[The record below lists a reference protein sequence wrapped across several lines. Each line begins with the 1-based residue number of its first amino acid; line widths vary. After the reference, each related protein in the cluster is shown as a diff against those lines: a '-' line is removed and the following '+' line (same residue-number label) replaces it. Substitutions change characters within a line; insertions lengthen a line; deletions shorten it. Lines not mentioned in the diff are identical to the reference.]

1 LIKGSKLPEKE
12 VDEKETA
19 GATGIVK
26 AVQIQEKD
34 GKTIFAVRKGGQA
47 KIYNHFMSFHIN
59 RMTFEGRPKQKED
72 PELQELK
79 EMPVI
84 SDKSKKIAEEA
95 RKKQL
100 GEFSNSD
107 IVTQLYEKEKVRQ

>member
-1 LIKGSKLPEKE
+1 
-12 VDEKETA
+12 
-19 GATGIVK
+19 
-26 AVQIQEKD
+26 
-34 GKTIFAVRKGGQA
+34 
-47 KIYNHFMSFHIN
+47 
-59 RMTFEGRPKQKED
+59 
-72 PELQELK
+72 
-79 EMPVI
+79 MPVI